1 MFSLCFFPSLS
12 LAGARA
18 IYHSKHVWHF
28 NNALNMKRGRNKN
41 GFVFCTDEQPD
52 RDRDEAVSM
61 CVSADEKRD
70 DHPQTEF
77 DACLLVNDVC
87 RIYPV

>member
-52 RDRDEAVSM
+52 RDRDEAGAHAERLQRHVPAGR
-61 CVSADEKRD
+61 VYA
-70 DHPQTEF
+70 
-77 DACLLVNDVC
+77 
-87 RIYPV
+87 